1 MPVALTIRQANG
13 GEGSSTSGDL
23 SSLSLLPHQ
32 QARHPELTSLEARL
46 KTFDDWPPG
55 LEQRPPQLAEAGFYY
70 MSTSKFDTIMLSNFS
85 INSILFIFFSSK
97 KKLVITLNV
106 SAATELCAI
115 GSPRTTRG
123 WNTPVGSPV
132 ATF

>member
-1 MPVALTIRQANG
+1 MALTIRQANG
-13 GEGSSTSGDL
+13 GEGPSTSGDL

-70 MSTSKFDTIMLSNFS
+70 MSTSKFNTIMLSNF
-85 INSILFIFFSSK
+85 FFY
-97 KKLVITLNV
+97 
-106 SAATELCAI
+106 
-115 GSPRTTRG
+115 
-123 WNTPVGSPV
+123 
-132 ATF
+132 